1 VTLTFANNL
10 PNSIP
15 NFGGIIPANWNRI
28 RLKHLTKEALAY
40 GANEA
45 ALEDNPSYP
54 RFIRITDIKEDG
66 SLRPETFKSLPP
78 EVAQPYLLD
87 DGDVL
92 LARSGATVGK
102 AFIYRKEWGTAC
114 FAGYLIRCRCNQ
126 KILIPDFFFYYTQ
139 SIDYWS
145 QIYAGSIQATIQ
157 NFSGEKYG
165 EISISIPPK
174 SQQFYIVNYL
184 DRETTQ
190 IDNLIAAKEQMLTLL
205 EEKREALISHAV
217 TRGLDPN
224 VSFKRS
230 GLDWLGDIPEHWEVG
245 KLGYKFSVKARLG
258 WKGLKAE
265 EYVDKGYIFLAT
277 PNIKN
282 KEIDFENVNYINAER
297 YFESPEIML
306 EVGDILVVKDGSTL
320 GIISLV
326 QFLPSPA
333 TVNSSIAVLRAK
345 DKLESNFFYYFFT
358 ANYTQN
364 VIQRLKDG
372 QGVPH
377 LFQADLKKFNIMIPP
392 LKEQKQIC
400 DYLDVETAKFD
411 GLLAAIKQSI
421 TLLKERRSAL
431 ITAAVTGQIT
441 LEENYDYNQP

>member
-1 VTLTFANNL
+1 MIQENKIPWLKDVNTTWQCFQVKRGFETVLGKMLQPTQR
-10 PNSIP
+10 NS
-15 NFGGIIPANWNRI
+15 
-28 RLKHLTKEALAY
+28 
-40 GANEA
+40 
-45 ALEDNPSYP
+45 D
-54 RFIRITDIKEDG
+54 DI
-66 SLRPETFKSLPP
+66 
-78 EVAQPYLLD
+78 EVPYLKALHIHW
-87 DGDVL
+87 DGIKFEDLPKMWANQSEIEQLSLKQGDLIVCEGGEVGRGTILNHQLPSNCIIQNSLHRVRNRELGETRFLRYILQSASDIGWLDVL
-92 LARSGATVGK
+92 
-102 AFIYRKEWGTAC
+102 
-114 FAGYLIRCRCNQ
+114 CNR
-126 KILIPDFFFYYTQ
+126 
-139 SIDYWS
+139 
-145 QIYAGSIQATIQ
+145 ATIRHFTVEKFSEFWIAAPSKKEQ
-157 NFSGEKYG
+157 NL
-165 EISISIPPK
+165 IAD
-174 SQQFYIVNYL
+174 YL

-224 VSFKRS
+224 VAFKRS
-230 GLDWLGDIPEHWEVG
+230 ALDWLGDIPQHWEVG

-277 PNIKN
+277 PNIKK
-282 KEIDFENVNYINAER
+282 KEIDFENVNYINAAR

-377 LFQADLKKFNIMIPP
+377 LFQADLKKFNIVIPP

-411 GLLAAIKQSI
+411 ELLTAIKDSI
-421 TLLKERRSAL
+421 ALLKERRSAL
-431 ITAAVTGQIT
+431 ITAAVTGQIA
-441 LEENYDYNQP
+441 LEEMTP